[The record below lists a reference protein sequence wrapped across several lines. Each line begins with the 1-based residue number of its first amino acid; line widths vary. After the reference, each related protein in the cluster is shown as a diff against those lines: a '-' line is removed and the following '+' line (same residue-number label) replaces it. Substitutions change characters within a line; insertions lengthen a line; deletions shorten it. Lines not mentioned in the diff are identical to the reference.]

1 MELPVYKQRAKYV
14 VTDFVTTS
22 IAFLLFNI
30 YRFYT
35 IVSGNGHAILRNY
48 LLSEKILLEQLLM
61 PVILLCIYWLS
72 GYYKH
77 PFNKSRLQEFLTTFY
92 SALFNSIFIFLILL
106 INDRVVVRTTDY
118 LVLITLFSLLFIFTY
133 SGRLIITERA
143 NRFQRKNKPKLNTLI
158 VGNSP
163 YAHQIC
169 TQLLST
175 KTSIGYNII
184 GFIRIKGESE
194 SNEKYPVWNLDDI
207 EAVCRDYSVD
217 QIILA
222 PHKEKDTLVL
232 HMLDRLF
239 HLQMPIKI
247 FPDTLSYLTNSIR
260 LTNIL
265 GEPLIDLTSPPLSD
279 CASTI
284 KRAFDFIFS
293 FIALILLSP
302 IMLLIAIVIRLTSKG
317 PIIYSQERIG
327 EQRKPFRIYKFR
339 SMIVEAEST
348 GPQLSSS
355 SDIRITPF
363 GHFMRK
369 YRLDEFPQF
378 WNVIKGDMSIV
389 GPRPE
394 REYYINRI
402 VKKAPYYSLVF
413 QVKPGITSWGMVK
426 FGYASTISQMV
437 ERTKFDL
444 LYINNMSIALDLK
457 IMIYTIRTVVT
468 GAGV

>member
-1 MELPVYKQRAKYV
+1 
-14 VTDFVTTS
+14 
-22 IAFLLFNI
+22 
-30 YRFYT
+30 
-35 IVSGNGHAILRNY
+35 
-48 LLSEKILLEQLLM
+48 
-61 PVILLCIYWLS
+61 
-72 GYYKH
+72 
-77 PFNKSRLQEFLTTFY
+77 
-92 SALFNSIFIFLILL
+92 
-106 INDRVVVRTTDY
+106 
-118 LVLITLFSLLFIFTY
+118 
-133 SGRLIITERA
+133 
-143 NRFQRKNKPKLNTLI
+143 
-158 VGNSP
+158 
-163 YAHQIC
+163 
-169 TQLLST
+169 
-175 KTSIGYNII
+175 
-184 GFIRIKGESE
+184 
-194 SNEKYPVWNLDDI
+194 
-207 EAVCRDYSVD
+207 
-217 QIILA
+217 
-222 PHKEKDTLVL
+222 
-232 HMLDRLF
+232 MLDRLF